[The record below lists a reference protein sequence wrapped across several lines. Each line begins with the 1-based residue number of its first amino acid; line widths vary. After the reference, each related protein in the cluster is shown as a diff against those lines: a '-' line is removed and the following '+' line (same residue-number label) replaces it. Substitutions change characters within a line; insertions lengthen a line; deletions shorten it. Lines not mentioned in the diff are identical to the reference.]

1 MRFTLDDLGPGTQV
15 VGWQLYDPDSGAFL
29 FEGKWQET
37 TPHQVAH
44 TDVDLSVTLPPEDG
58 PYRIQVA
65 PVEDRARFILI
76 DAHVGQ
82 GRVSINPPRITTQ
95 SRERRA
101 RTLAAIPK
109 AFVYPISSIWKNH
122 KLMISMVKRDILA
135 RYRGSFGG
143 ALWTFLNPLLLM
155 LTYFFVFGVV
165 LRTKFAGDTSRAGFV
180 LYLLAGMLPW
190 LAFAEA
196 VGRSPSII
204 LEHRNFVKKLVF
216 PIETLPVNIVISG
229 AVTEA
234 FGLIVF
240 LIALLLARGAVP
252 ATLAWIPA
260 LLIPQLMLTAGICWF
275 LAALGVYMRDL
286 GQIMGFILT
295 LWFFLTPICYPE
307 PAPGQ
312 IPETVARFLRMN
324 PIYVLVRGYRMVLL
338 EHQPP
343 HLFALGS
350 AMDRLGRGGGLWAR
364 VVPPAAQELRRR
376 DLRTA
381 NSICTGAEPEA
392 KLARFPERKIKVAAL
407 L

>member
-1 MRFTLDDLGPGTQV
+1 MARFNAVQAQSEGEAIRVRFTLDAPGPGTQV

-29 FEGKWQET
+29 FEGEWQEA
-37 TPHQVAH
+37 TPHQAGH
-44 TDVDLSVTLPPEDG
+44 ADVDLSVTLPPDDG

-82 GRVSINPPRITTQ
+82 GRVSIHPPRVTTQ

-122 KLMISMVKRDILA
+122 KLMASMVQRDILA

-165 LRTKFAGDTSRAGFV
+165 LNAKLGTDTSRTGFV

-234 FGLIVF
+234 FGLLVF
-240 LIALLLARGAVP
+240 LVALLLARGAIP

-275 LAALGVYMRDL
+275 LAGLGVYMRDL

-312 IPETVARFLRMN
+312 IPETVARILRMN

-343 HLFALGS
+343 HLFALGVLWIVS
-350 AMDRLGRGGGLWAR
+350 AAAAVCGYAWFHRL
-364 VVPPAAQELRRR
+364 
-376 DLRTA
+376 
-381 NSICTGAEPEA
+381 
-392 KLARFPERKIKVAAL
+392 RKSFADVI
-407 L
+407 

>member
-1 MRFTLDDLGPGTQV
+1 MARFEAVQAQSEGAAIRVRFTLDAPGV
-15 VGWQLYDPDSGAFL
+15 VGWQLYDPASGAFL
-29 FEGKWQET
+29 YEGEWSQAGGNGT
-37 TPHQVAH
+37 GH
-44 TDVDLSVTLPPEDG
+44 TDVDLRVTLPAEDG

-76 DAHVGQ
+76 DAQVGEGQ
-82 GRVSINPPRITTQ
+82 VSMEPPRITTQ
-95 SRERRA
+95 SRESRA
-101 RTLAAIPK
+101 RLLTALPK
-109 AFVYPISSIWKNH
+109 VFAYPISSIWQNRQ
-122 KLMISMVKRDILA
+122 LMLSMVKRDILA

-143 ALWTFLNPLLLM
+143 ALWTILNPVLLM

-165 LRTKFAGDTSRAGFV
+165 LGTKLGGDSSRSGFV

-204 LEHRNFVKKLVF
+204 LEHRSFVKKLVF

-240 LIALLLARGAVP
+240 LAALLLARGTVP
-252 ATLAWIPA
+252 ATLAWVPV

-275 LAALGVYMRDL
+275 LAALGVYVRDL

-312 IPETVARFLRMN
+312 IPEVAARILRLN
-324 PIYVLVRGYRMVLL
+324 PIYVLVRGYRAVLL
-338 EHQPP
+338 EHQAP
-343 HLFALGS
+343 HLYGLA
-350 AMDRLGRGGGLWAR
+350 GLWIVSAAVAVCGHAWFHR
-364 VVPPAAQELRRR
+364 LRKSFADVV
-376 DLRTA
+376 
-381 NSICTGAEPEA
+381 
-392 KLARFPERKIKVAAL
+392 
-407 L
+407 

>member
-1 MRFTLDDLGPGTQV
+1 MARFAAVQAQSEGAGIRVQFTVDSPGV
-15 VGWQLYDPDSGAFL
+15 VGWQLYDPASGAFL
-29 FEGKWQET
+29 FEGEWAET
-37 TPHQVAH
+37 GHA
-44 TDVDLSVTLPPEDG
+44 DVDLRVALPPENG

-76 DAHVGQ
+76 DAHVAEGQ
-82 GRVSINPPRITTQ
+82 VSMEPPRITTEA
-95 SRERRA
+95 RERRA
-101 RTLAAIPK
+101 QWLTALPK
-109 AFVYPISSIWKNH
+109 AFVYPISSIWQNH
-122 KLMISMVKRDILA
+122 KLMWSMVKRDILA

-143 ALWTFLNPLLLM
+143 VVWTFLNPLLLM

-165 LRTKFAGDTSRAGFV
+165 LGAKLGSDTSRTGFV

-234 FGLIVF
+234 FGLVVF
-240 LIALLLARGAVP
+240 LAALLLARGAVP
-252 ATLAWIPA
+252 ATLAWLPA

-275 LAALGVYMRDL
+275 LAALGVYVRDL
-286 GQIMGFILT
+286 SQIMGFILT

-312 IPETVARFLRMN
+312 IPELAARILRLN

-343 HLFALGS
+343 HLFGLGMLWIVS
-350 AMDRLGRGGGLWAR
+350 AAAAVCGHAWFHRL
-364 VVPPAAQELRRR
+364 
-376 DLRTA
+376 
-381 NSICTGAEPEA
+381 
-392 KLARFPERKIKVAAL
+392 RKSFADVI
-407 L
+407 